1 MSLVAVKPSNWPSPF
16 TVRVKLKFS
25 PAIVKFMSKLPIRL
39 IGKGKL
45 DVSFLS
51 GLRIPAGVEVVIF
64 VSGFMRVSC
73 SFCVSELPA
82 SKLRPNCI
90 GAPVDES
97 EVR

>member
-1 MSLVAVKPSNWPSPF
+1 MKS
-16 TVRVKLKFS
+16 S

-45 DVSFLS
+45 DVIPSFLS
-51 GLRIPAGVEVVIF
+51 GLRIPDGVEVVIF

>member
-1 MSLVAVKPSNWPSPF
+1 
-16 TVRVKLKFS
+16 
-25 PAIVKFMSKLPIRL
+25 MSKLPIRL
-39 IGKGKL
+39 IGKGEL
-45 DVSFLS
+45 DVPSFLS